1 MCSSDLGTGKI
12 EQICLGLG
20 AHPDHVR
27 TIDSLP
33 KLHDDMMKLFR
44 EEIDYKGL
52 SVIVARRECIQTAR
66 RHAAKKK

>member
-1 MCSSDLGTGKI
+1 
-12 EQICLGLG
+12 
-20 AHPDHVR
+20 
-27 TIDSLP
+27 
-33 KLHDDMMKLFR
+33 MMKLFR